1 MAVVKCAVPETLDSI
16 YRGNTGPV
24 LQPRPTVLDDGVIL
38 APEWTCYIG
47 ANYEDGSEA
56 VAKTEVLQKTA
67 DNLRWIAALTP
78 TQTEALVIPSGLDCI
93 NIDLIIEVANA
104 TTVPPFKVELHYTLS
119 VLEQGM
125 V

>member
-16 YRGNTGPV
+16 YRGNTGPI
-24 LQPRPTVLDDGVIL
+24 LQPRPTVLDDGVTL
-38 APEWTCYIG
+38 DVNWTCYIG

-56 VAKTEVLQKTA
+56 VAKTLVTDQT
-67 DNLRWIAALTP
+67 DDFLRWIAALTP

-93 NIDLIIEVANA
+93 NIDLVIEVENPL
-104 TTVPPFKVELHYTLS
+104 TRPPFKVETHYTLP

-125 V
+125 I